1 MAIVKTPAVILKC
14 DNYRETSKIVT
25 FYTPEHGKLRGIA
38 KGVRNS
44 KSKWGGAL
52 QSMAY
57 VNMIFYLKE
66 NRTLHLISGAEYAAK
81 IQNVSDDYD
90 KMRIGF
96 RIIELINQTT
106 PEHHENRDLFSLIVE
121 SLEMLNDATKNYVNV
136 LFNFEF
142 RLLKI
147 LGFEVNPK
155 MYSEGSVEKSKG
167 NRYVYDT
174 RIDAGDRKIMNA
186 ISSGNFNSLMSLN
199 ISKSQETVLERF
211 FENYVR
217 DHFEHAGYL
226 KSKRVFESK
235 EMIL

>member
-1 MAIVKTPAVILKC
+1 MAIVKIPAIILKC

-66 NRTLHLISGAEYAAK
+66 NRTLHLISGAEYAGN
-81 IQNVSDDYD
+81 IQNISDDYD
-90 KMRIGF
+90 KMKIGF

-106 PEHHENRDLFSLIVE
+106 PEHHENRELFGLLVHSLK
-121 SLEMLNDATKNYVNV
+121 MLNDATKNYVNL

-142 RLLKI
+142 SMLKL
-147 LGFEVNPK
+147 LGFEVDSEL
-155 MYSEGSVEKSKG
+155 YSEGSVEKSKR
-167 NRYVYDT
+167 NSYVYDT
-174 RIDAGDRKIMNA
+174 RIDAGDRKIMSA
-186 ISSGNFNSLMSLN
+186 LSSGNFNSLMSLN
-199 ISKSQETVLERF
+199 ITKSQEIFLDRF

>member
-1 MAIVKTPAVILKC
+1 MAIVKTEAVILKC

-25 FYTPEHGKLRGIA
+25 FYTQEYGKLRGIA

-44 KSKWGGAL
+44 KTKWGGAL

-57 VNMIFYLKE
+57 VNLIFYLKE
-66 NRTLHLISGAEYAAK
+66 NRTLHLISGAEHAGQ
-81 IQNVSDDYD
+81 IQNISDDYD

-96 RIIELINQTT
+96 RIVELVNQTT
-106 PEHHENRDLFSLIVE
+106 PEHHENKDLFRLLTE
-121 SLEMLNDATKNYVNV
+121 SLKMLNDATKNYVNV

-147 LGFEVNPK
+147 LGFEVSAEL
-155 MYSEGSVEKSKG
+155 YGEGSVEKSKG
-167 NRYVYDT
+167 NKYVYDT
-174 RIDAGDRKIMNA
+174 RIDAGDMKIMSA
-186 ISSGNFNSLMSLN
+186 LSSGNFNSLMTLN
-199 ISKSQETVLERF
+199 ISKSQEIFLERF